1 VIYNMML
8 APPLANPQD
17 GFGMALAD
25 LDGDGDLDLVQN
37 NYAGA
42 VRLRVAGEG
51 RVRDAIGA
59 SATLVSRAKHGQ
71 ASHAQWREV
80 LCGGNGYLGQNET
93 TLHLG
98 LGSHTTV
105 SSIEVRWPADGPV
118 RTLTNVPLHASWTAY
133 PPSRLGDVDGDGVG
147 ALADWTQFAAPRIGQ
162 AMPRRAARCSTPTA
176 RWARRTSHC
185 SSAHGAH
192 DGEPHRAP
200 AAAKP
205 ATLRR

>member
-1 VIYNMML
+1 
-8 APPLANPQD
+8 
-17 GFGMALAD
+17 MALAD

-71 ASHAQWREV
+71 A
-80 LCGGNGYLGQNET
+80 
-93 TLHLG
+93 
-98 LGSHTTV
+98 
-105 SSIEVRWPADGPV
+105 
-118 RTLTNVPLHASWTAY
+118 
-133 PPSRLGDVDGDGVG
+133 
-147 ALADWTQFAAPRIGQ
+147 
-162 AMPRRAARCSTPTA
+162 MPRRAARCSTPTA

-185 SSAHGAH
+185 SSAHGAY
-192 DGEPHRAP
+192 DRERRRAP

>member
-1 VIYNMML
+1 VIYHMML

-37 NYAGA
+37 NYADA
-42 VRLRVAGEG
+42 VRLRVAGAG

-71 ASHAQWREV
+71 A
-80 LCGGNGYLGQNET
+80 
-93 TLHLG
+93 
-98 LGSHTTV
+98 
-105 SSIEVRWPADGPV
+105 
-118 RTLTNVPLHASWTAY
+118 
-133 PPSRLGDVDGDGVG
+133 
-147 ALADWTQFAAPRIGQ
+147 
-162 AMPRRAARCSTPTA
+162 MPRRAARCSTPTA
-176 RWARRTSHC
+176 RWAPRTSRC